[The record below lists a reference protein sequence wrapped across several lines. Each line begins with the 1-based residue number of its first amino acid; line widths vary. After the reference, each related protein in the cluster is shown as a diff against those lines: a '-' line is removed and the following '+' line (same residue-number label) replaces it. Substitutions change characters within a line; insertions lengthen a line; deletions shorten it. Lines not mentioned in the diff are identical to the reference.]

1 MKGQTSTRTKV
12 LHALMIV
19 VLTILLLLFIA
30 PFILVVINVFK
41 TKADINTAPLALIGK
56 HGFTLE
62 NFPRAMDKMNFVTVF
77 GNSAVITI
85 SATILTILFSAMCAY
100 VIVRNPSWKFGGMV
114 FALMVAS
121 MVIPFQVLMV
131 PLVSVYGGLLDVL
144 NSRITLILMHTGFSV
159 SLAVFM
165 FHGAIKTNIPN
176 ELEEAASIDGCS
188 KWRTFWTIV
197 FPLLKPTVATVAIID
212 AMAFW
217 NDYLLPSLVL
227 GRRELYTIPIA
238 TQIFYGTY
246 SNDIGLI
253 MARRMVLEGA
263 KVQCVAELR
272 PQSGGLKRNIVQCLD
287 DFNIPLY
294 LNTTVAKIH
303 GKDRVEG
310 VTLTKVD
317 DNGRPIPGSEWDV
330 PCDTLLLSCG
340 LIPENELTRGLGA
353 DMDGKTGGPVV
364 GENLECSIPGVF
376 ACGNVL
382 HVHELVDHVS
392 AEAEK
397 AGNYAVEYIR
407 QKRG

>member
-227 GRRELYTIPIA
+227 GRRRTVHYPDRNPDLLRHLLQRYRPDHGGPTAGHAADPHPVPVPA
-238 TQIFYGTY
+238 ALHRRRRDLRRSQ
-246 SNDIGLI
+246 GLI
-253 MARRMVLEGA
+253 ERYG
-263 KVQCVAELR
+263 
-272 PQSGGLKRNIVQCLD
+272 
-287 DFNIPLY
+287 
-294 LNTTVAKIH
+294 
-303 GKDRVEG
+303 
-310 VTLTKVD
+310 
-317 DNGRPIPGSEWDV
+317 
-330 PCDTLLLSCG
+330 
-340 LIPENELTRGLGA
+340 
-353 DMDGKTGGPVV
+353 
-364 GENLECSIPGVF
+364 
-376 ACGNVL
+376 
-382 HVHELVDHVS
+382 
-392 AEAEK
+392 
-397 AGNYAVEYIR
+397 IR
-407 QKRG
+407 KHN